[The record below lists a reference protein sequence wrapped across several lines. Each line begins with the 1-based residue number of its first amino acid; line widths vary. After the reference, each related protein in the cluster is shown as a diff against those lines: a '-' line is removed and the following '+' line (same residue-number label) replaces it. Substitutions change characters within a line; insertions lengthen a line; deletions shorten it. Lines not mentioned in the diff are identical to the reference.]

1 MLVGAGA
8 AMIATTVVERSLEA
22 GWRAATSEDPP
33 IKPESLT
40 TSWKQAIVWTALS
53 AVVLG
58 LTQTFARRGAAVGW
72 QHFLGKEP
80 PV

>member
-8 AMIATTVVERSLEA
+8 SMIATTVVERSLKA

-33 IKPESLT
+33 MKPEALT
-40 TSWKQAIVWTALS
+40 TSWKEAIVWTALS

-72 QHFLGKEP
+72 QHFVGKEP
-80 PV
+80 PL